1 MIHSGSYLFLAHES
15 QVQVSQQNYGQRRAT
30 SASQIDDLSL
40 DVIMDLL

>member
-1 MIHSGSYLFLAHES
+1 MIHSGSYLFLARES
-15 QVQVSQQNYGQRRAT
+15 QVQVSQQTYGQRRAT